1 MKVKKLSVGIR
12 IGITLLSLSVT
23 LNFGTE
29 VEALSAGT
37 HIRSGQREAG
47 VSGDSAT
54 HVLFIGNSLTYTND
68 LPKTLED
75 IATLGNH
82 AVRCASVTRP
92 GFALIDH
99 LDGGSDAVDV
109 IRRGGWQ
116 YVILQQGP
124 SSLPESRVILID
136 GTVRFDVEIR
146 AIGAVTSLYMVW
158 PDLSRFAYFEDV
170 RLNYKA
176 AADTVGGLFLPAGE
190 AWLTAWDNEPS
201 LALYGGDDFHPS
213 PLGTFL
219 VALVMYERITGS
231 DARELPPIAVVAG
244 DTLSVSEQTVRLLQA
259 SAHTTNSR
267 YLITGAEDLKPS
279 NDIPM
284 NSEMNQNYPNPFN
297 PSTTISYRLPTLSD
311 VRLRVFDALG
321 REVATLVDGVVQPGI
336 NTVVFDA
343 HNLAGG
349 VYYYQLQT
357 RTYVETKKLILL
369 K

>member
-1 MKVKKLSVGIR
+1 MLF
-12 IGITLLSLSVT
+12 LSVT
-23 LNFGTE
+23 LSFGND
-29 VEALSAGT
+29 VEAMFGGT
-37 HIRSGQREAG
+37 DSSSPQRKAG
-47 VSGDSAT
+47 VSGDST
-54 HVLFIGNSLTYTND
+54 IQVLFIGNSLTYAND
-68 LPKTLED
+68 LPRTLQD
-75 IATLGNH
+75 MASLGNH
-82 AVRCASVTRP
+82 AVHCASVTRG

-99 LDGGSDAVDV
+99 LDGGSDAVAV
-109 IRRGGWQ
+109 IRQGGWH

-146 AIGAVTSLYMVW
+146 AVGAVTSLYMVW
-158 PDLSRFAYFEDV
+158 PDKSRFAFFEAV
-170 RLNYKA
+170 RQNYKA

-190 AWLTAWDNEPS
+190 AWLKAWAGDPS

-219 VALVMYERITGS
+219 AALVMYERITGS

-259 SAHTTNSR
+259 SAHATNSR
-267 YLITGAEDLKPS
+267 YLITGAEDLQPG
-279 NDIPM
+279 NDVPM
-284 NSEMNQNYPNPFN
+284 NNEMSQNYPNPFN
-297 PSTTISYRLPTLSD
+297 PSTTISYRLSTPSE
-311 VRLRVFDALG
+311 VRLRIFDALG

-349 VYYYQLQT
+349 IYYYRLQT